1 MDLTSFV
8 FFYLAV
14 LDNYVDLVF
23 GLMRNRVW
31 ISIDINGGSFMAS
44 VSSIK
49 TDITT
54 LSEYQLQELLNYI
67 GEMLTFGSLKGSL
80 NDDFK

>member
-1 MDLTSFV
+1 
-8 FFYLAV
+8 
-14 LDNYVDLVF
+14 
-23 GLMRNRVW
+23 
-31 ISIDINGGSFMAS
+31 MAS
-44 VSSIK
+44 ISSIK